1 MPEAAAPLGILG
13 GTFDPVHRA
22 HLHLARAAVRQL
34 GLGGVLWIPAGQPWH
49 REAPRTPAEHRLA
62 MVRLAVAGE
71 PAFSV
76 DDVEALSGSPGYTVP
91 MLERLR
97 AERGEP
103 RPLVLLMGAD
113 AFLGLT
119 TWHRWRE
126 IFDLAHVAVAA
137 RPGAPLDAAEMPA
150 ELAEQYGR
158 HLGTR
163 LTDAPAGGIVRFE
176 IEPVEPPDL
185 SATAVRELLR
195 TAPQQAADLLPS
207 GVLDYIRSHHLY
219 AD

>member
-1 MPEAAAPLGILG
+1 MPEQTPLGILG

-22 HLHLARAAVRQL
+22 HLHLARAAARQL
-34 GLGGVLWIPAGQPWH
+34 GLGGIVWIPAGQPWH

-71 PAFSV
+71 PTFSV
-76 DDVEALSGSPGYTVP
+76 DDTEAVSASPGYTVP

-97 AERGEP
+97 AEHGAV

-113 AFLGLT
+113 AFLGLA
-119 TWHRWRE
+119 TWYRWRE

-137 RPGAPLDAAEMPA
+137 RPGAPLEPGQMPGD
-150 ELAEQYGR
+150 LAEQFR
-158 HLGTR
+158 RR
-163 LTDAPAGGIVRFE
+163 LAARLAAAPAGGIVRFE

-195 TAPQQAADLLPS
+195 TAPQQAADLLPA
-207 GVLDYIRSHHLY
+207 GVLDYIRSNHLY

>member
-1 MPEAAAPLGILG
+1 MPETASPLGILG

-97 AERGEP
+97 AEQGAARS
-103 RPLVLLMGAD
+103 LVLLMGAD
-113 AFLGLT
+113 AFLGLES
-119 TWHRWRE
+119 WHRWRD
-126 IFDLAHVAVAA
+126 IFDLAHIAVAA
-137 RPGAPLDAAEMPA
+137 RPGAPLDAGIMPA
-150 ELAEQYGR
+150 DLAGQFR
-158 HLGTR
+158 RRLGAR
-163 LTDAPAGGIVRFE
+163 LADAPAGGIVRFE

-195 TAPQQAADLLPS
+195 TAPQRAADLLPS
-207 GVLDYIRSHHLY
+207 GVLDYIRSNHLY